1 MKEEL
6 FDEVD
11 LNHILE
17 AVGDY
22 KVRLMRGDVEAAGG
36 YEVRKATVSAFTLLE
51 GKILRALGG
60 D

>member
-1 MKEEL
+1 MDEQL

-22 KVRLMRGDVEAAGG
+22 KVRLMRGDLDAAGG
-36 YEVRKATVSAFTLLE
+36 YEVRKATVSALTLLE
-51 GKILRALGG
+51 GKILRILDGN
-60 D
+60 